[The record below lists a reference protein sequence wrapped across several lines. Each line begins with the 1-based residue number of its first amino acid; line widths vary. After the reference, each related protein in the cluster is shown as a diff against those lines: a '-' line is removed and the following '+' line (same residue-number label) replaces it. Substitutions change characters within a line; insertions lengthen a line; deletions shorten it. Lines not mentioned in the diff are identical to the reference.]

1 MNKDFIRSLDE
12 LEREKGINKQ
22 DIIDAIEKALI
33 KSYEEQYGESNVE
46 INFNKDN
53 GDIKVYAIKDIVEEV
68 ENKETQISLEEALAH
83 RKRSKLGGQIK
94 LQVKPKDFLRVAAQK
109 GKNIVIQFL
118 RDAERRSIYDSYI
131 DKEKELLNGSVQ
143 RIDRNNIYVDLGKSE
158 GFIPERETVEGE
170 NFKAGD
176 RIKVYV
182 KEVKDT
188 PKGPQIILSRKDG
201 AFVTRLFE
209 LEVPEIS
216 QGLVDVMSIAREAG
230 FRTKIAVRATDE
242 NIDPVGATVG
252 MKGSRVNAIVE
263 EINGEKI
270 DIIIW
275 DEDIKVY
282 ILNSLSPAEVVYVFA
297 DEKSKE
303 ATAFVPDSQLSLA
316 IGKEGQN
323 VRLAAKLTG
332 WKIDIKPESQ
342 KDEIIEQ
349 LEEQYKETAEAE
361 EDENIEK
368 DDLDEKTDDETLED
382 EDIDEKEAEEDNQ
395 IDEEEINS
403 IRVYELAKEVGLSS
417 KELIASLKKN
427 LSIDVKSHMSS
438 LEGEELQEALEYFDM
453 N

>member
-216 QGLVDVMSIAREAG
+216 QGLVDVMSISREAG

>member
-282 ILNSLSPAEVVYVFA
+282 ISNSLSPAEVVYVFA

>member
-282 ILNSLSPAEVVYVFA
+282 ISNSLSPAEVVYVFA

-417 KELIASLKKN
+417 KELIASLKKS

>member
-53 GDIKVYAIKDIVEEV
+53 GDIKVYAIKDIVEEA

>member
-46 INFNKDN
+46 INFNKNN

-282 ILNSLSPAEVVYVFA
+282 ISNSLSPAEVVYVFA

-349 LEEQYKETAEAE
+349 LEEQYKEAAEAE
-361 EDENIEK
+361 EDENFEND
-368 DDLDEKTDDETLED
+368 DDLEVKIDDEILED
-382 EDIDEKEAEEDNQ
+382 EDIDDKAEEDNQ

-403 IRVYELAKEVGLSS
+403 IRIYELAKEVGLSS
-417 KELIASLKKN
+417 KGLIASLKKN

>member
-188 PKGPQIILSRKDG
+188 TKGPQIILSRKDG

-275 DEDIKVY
+275 DEDNKVY
-282 ILNSLSPAEVVYVFA
+282 ISNSLSPAEVVYVFA

>member
-53 GDIKVYAIKDIVEEV
+53 GDIKVYAIKDIVEEA

-282 ILNSLSPAEVVYVFA
+282 ISNSLSPAEVVYVFA

-417 KELIASLKKN
+417 KELIASLKKS

>member
-46 INFNKDN
+46 IDFNKDN
-53 GDIKVYAIKDIVEEV
+53 GDIKVYSIKDIVEEV
-68 ENKETQISLEEALAH
+68 ENKETQISLEEALSY

-170 NFKAGD
+170 NFKPGD

-282 ILNSLSPAEVVYVFA
+282 ISNSLSPAEVVYVFA

-342 KDEIIEQ
+342 QDEIIEQ
-349 LEEQYKETAEAE
+349 LEEQYKEAAEAE
-361 EDENIEK
+361 EDENV
-368 DDLDEKTDDETLED
+368 
-382 EDIDEKEAEEDNQ
+382 EDNDALEVS
-395 IDEEEINS
+395 IDEEALDVEDMAEKSEDDNQVDESESDS

-427 LSIDVKSHMSS
+427 LSINVKSHMSS

>member
-417 KELIASLKKN
+417 KELIASLKKS

>member
-282 ILNSLSPAEVVYVFA
+282 ISNSLSPAEVVYVFA

-368 DDLDEKTDDETLED
+368 GDLDEKTDDETLED

-417 KELIASLKKN
+417 KELIASLKKS

>member
-46 INFNKDN
+46 IDFNKDN
-53 GDIKVYAIKDIVEEV
+53 GDIKVYSIKDIVEEV
-68 ENKETQISLEEALAH
+68 ENKETQISLEEALSH

-94 LQVKPKDFLRVAAQK
+94 IQVKPKDFLRVAAQK

-143 RIDRNNIYVDLGKSE
+143 RIDHNNIYVDLGKSE

-170 NFKAGD
+170 NFKPGD

-282 ILNSLSPAEVVYVFA
+282 ISNSLSPAEVVYVFA

-342 KDEIIEQ
+342 QDEIIEQ
-349 LEEQYKETAEAE
+349 LEEQYKEAAESE
-361 EDENIEK
+361 EDENIENN
-368 DDLDEKTDDETLED
+368 DALDISIDEEVLED
-382 EDIDEKEAEEDNQ
+382 EDMAEKSEDDNQ
-395 IDEEEINS
+395 IDEETNS

-427 LSIDVKSHMSS
+427 LSINVKSHMSS

-453 N
+453 K

>member
-46 INFNKDN
+46 IDFNKNN
-53 GDIKVYAIKDIVEEV
+53 GDIKVYSIKDIVEEV
-68 ENKETQISLEEALAH
+68 KNKETQISLEEALAH

-170 NFKAGD
+170 NFKPGD

-282 ILNSLSPAEVVYVFA
+282 ISNSLSPAEVVYVFA

-342 KDEIIEQ
+342 QDEIIEQ
-349 LEEQYKETAEAE
+349 LEEQYKEASESE
-361 EDENIEK
+361 EDENIEYK
-368 DDLDEKTDDETLED
+368 DDLDASIDNENLEDDDIADKSEVENLVDEDETD
-382 EDIDEKEAEEDNQ
+382 
-395 IDEEEINS
+395 S

-427 LSIDVKSHMSS
+427 LSINVKSHMSS

-453 N
+453 K

>member
-46 INFNKDN
+46 IDFNKDN
-53 GDIKVYAIKDIVEEV
+53 GDIKVYSIKDIVEEV
-68 ENKETQISLEEALAH
+68 ENKETQISLEEALSY

-158 GFIPERETVEGE
+158 GIIPERETVEGE
-170 NFKAGD
+170 NFKPGD

-282 ILNSLSPAEVVYVFA
+282 ISNSLSPAEVVYVFA

-303 ATAFVPDSQLSLA
+303 ATAFVPDNQLSLA

-342 KDEIIEQ
+342 QDEIIEQ
-349 LEEQYKETAEAE
+349 LEEQYKEAAESE
-361 EDENIEK
+361 EDENIEDK
-368 DDLDEKTDDETLED
+368 ANLDESIDDENLED
-382 EDIDEKEAEEDNQ
+382 EDVKETEEDKQ
-395 IDEEEINS
+395 VDEGETDS

-427 LSIDVKSHMSS
+427 LSINVKSHMSS

>member
-53 GDIKVYAIKDIVEEV
+53 GDIKVYAIKDIVEEA

-216 QGLVDVMSIAREAG
+216 QGLVDVMSISREAG

-282 ILNSLSPAEVVYVFA
+282 ISNSLSPAEVVYVFA

>member
-53 GDIKVYAIKDIVEEV
+53 GDIKVYAIKDIVEEA

-131 DKEKELLNGSVQ
+131 DKEKELLNCSVQ

-216 QGLVDVMSIAREAG
+216 QGLVDVMSISREAG

-282 ILNSLSPAEVVYVFA
+282 ISNSLSPAEVVYVFA

>member
-342 KDEIIEQ
+342 KEEIIE
-349 LEEQYKETAEAE
+349 
-361 EDENIEK
+361 
-368 DDLDEKTDDETLED
+368 
-382 EDIDEKEAEEDNQ
+382 
-395 IDEEEINS
+395 
-403 IRVYELAKEVGLSS
+403 
-417 KELIASLKKN
+417 
-427 LSIDVKSHMSS
+427 VK
-438 LEGEELQEALEYFDM
+438 
-453 N
+453 

>member
-46 INFNKDN
+46 INFNKNN

-68 ENKETQISLEEALAH
+68 ENTETQISLEEALAH

-282 ILNSLSPAEVVYVFA
+282 ISNSLSPAEVVYVFA

-349 LEEQYKETAEAE
+349 LEEQYKEAAEAE
-361 EDENIEK
+361 EDENIENN
-368 DDLDEKTDDETLED
+368 DALDVSIDEEVLED
-382 EDIDEKEAEEDNQ
+382 EDIAENSEDDNQ
-395 IDEEEINS
+395 IDEETNS

-427 LSIDVKSHMSS
+427 LSINVKSHMSS
-438 LEGEELQEALEYFDM
+438 LESEELQEALEYFDM
-453 N
+453 K

>member
-46 INFNKDN
+46 IDFNKDN
-53 GDIKVYAIKDIVEEV
+53 GDIKVYSIKDIVEEV
-68 ENKETQISLEEALAH
+68 ENKETQISLEEALSY

-158 GFIPERETVEGE
+158 GIIPERETVEGE
-170 NFKAGD
+170 NFKPGD

-252 MKGSRVNAIVE
+252 MKGSRVNAIVD

-282 ILNSLSPAEVVYVFA
+282 ISNSLSPAEVVYVFA

-303 ATAFVPDSQLSLA
+303 ATAFVPDNQLSLA

-342 KDEIIEQ
+342 QDEIIEQ
-349 LEEQYKETAEAE
+349 LEEQYKEAAESE
-361 EDENIEK
+361 EDENIEDK
-368 DDLDEKTDDETLED
+368 ADLDASIDDESLED
-382 EDIDEKEAEEDNQ
+382 EDVKETEEDKQ
-395 IDEEEINS
+395 VDEGETDS

-427 LSIDVKSHMSS
+427 LSINVKSHMSS

>member
-46 INFNKDN
+46 IDFNKDN
-53 GDIKVYAIKDIVEEV
+53 GDIKVYSIKDIVEEV
-68 ENKETQISLEEALAH
+68 ENKETQISLEEALSH

-94 LQVKPKDFLRVAAQK
+94 IQVKPKDFLRVAAQK

-143 RIDRNNIYVDLGKSE
+143 RIDHNNIYVDLGKSE

-170 NFKAGD
+170 NFKPGD

-282 ILNSLSPAEVVYVFA
+282 ISNSLSPAEVIYVFA

-342 KDEIIEQ
+342 QDEIIEQ
-349 LEEQYKETAEAE
+349 LEEQYKEAAESE
-361 EDENIEK
+361 EDENIENN
-368 DDLDEKTDDETLED
+368 DALDVSIDEEVLED
-382 EDIDEKEAEEDNQ
+382 EDIAENSEDDNQ
-395 IDEEEINS
+395 IDEETNS

-427 LSIDVKSHMSS
+427 LSINVKSHMSS
-438 LEGEELQEALEYFDM
+438 LESEELQEALEYFDM
-453 N
+453 K

>member
-46 INFNKDN
+46 IDFNKDN
-53 GDIKVYAIKDIVEEV
+53 GDIKVYSIKDIVEEV
-68 ENKETQISLEEALAH
+68 ENKETQISLEEALSY

-170 NFKAGD
+170 NFKPGD

-282 ILNSLSPAEVVYVFA
+282 ISNSLSPAEVVYVFA

-332 WKIDIKPESQ
+332 WKIDIKAESQ
-342 KDEIIEQ
+342 QDEIIEQ
-349 LEEQYKETAEAE
+349 LEEQYKEAAEAE
-361 EDENIEK
+361 EDENV
-368 DDLDEKTDDETLED
+368 
-382 EDIDEKEAEEDNQ
+382 EDNDALEVS
-395 IDEEEINS
+395 IDEEALEVEDMAEKSEDDNQVDESESDS

-427 LSIDVKSHMSS
+427 LSINVKSHMSS

>member
-46 INFNKDN
+46 IDFNKDN
-53 GDIKVYAIKDIVEEV
+53 GDIKVYSIKDIVEEV
-68 ENKETQISLEEALAH
+68 ENKETQISLEEALSH

-94 LQVKPKDFLRVAAQK
+94 IQVKPKDFLRVAAQK

-143 RIDRNNIYVDLGKSE
+143 RIDHNNIYVDLGKSE

-170 NFKAGD
+170 NFKPGD

-282 ILNSLSPAEVVYVFA
+282 ISNSLSPAEVVYVFA

-342 KDEIIEQ
+342 QDEIIEQ
-349 LEEQYKETAEAE
+349 LEEQYKEAAESE
-361 EDENIEK
+361 EDENIENN
-368 DDLDEKTDDETLED
+368 DALDISIDEEVLED
-382 EDIDEKEAEEDNQ
+382 EDMAEKSEDDNQ
-395 IDEEEINS
+395 IDEETDS

-417 KELIASLKKN
+417 KELIESLKKN
-427 LSIDVKSHMSS
+427 LSINVKSHMSS
-438 LEGEELQEALEYFDM
+438 LEGEELQKALEYFDI

>member
-53 GDIKVYAIKDIVEEV
+53 GDIKVYSIKDIVEEV

-94 LQVKPKDFLRVAAQK
+94 IQVKPKDFLRVAAQK

-118 RDAERRSIYDSYI
+118 RDAERKSIYDSYI

-143 RIDRNNIYVDLGKSE
+143 RIDYNNIYVDLGKSE
-158 GFIPERETVEGE
+158 AFIPERETVEGE

-282 ILNSLSPAEVVYVFA
+282 ISNSLSPAEVVYVFA

-349 LEEQYKETAEAE
+349 LEEQYKEAAESE
-361 EDENIEK
+361 EDENIEN
-368 DDLDEKTDDETLED
+368 DDNLEVKTDNEILEN
-382 EDIDEKEAEEDNQ
+382 EDIDDKEEDKQ
-395 IDEEEINS
+395 LDEEEINS

>member
-216 QGLVDVMSIAREAG
+216 QGLVDVMSISREAG

-282 ILNSLSPAEVVYVFA
+282 ISNSLSPAEVVYVFA